1 MYYSVKMS
9 WKQPKEETDE
19 FVKFTKQ
26 FLVYEES
33 VTLAEAKMVNWTPG
47 NYQDA
52 TVEEVKKTNIGELRL
67 KGSSETF
74 WSVKVMDDG
83 DGTRKPK
90 PYIAIY
96 NGDFLPDVVKT
107 AADEWKGSEIEEV
120 KKFKL
125 IVDEDLIS
133 EDVIAPKP
141 AATVIDIMEDLEEE
155 ADSDDYEVEE
165 AA

>member
-19 FVKFTKQ
+19 LQKFSKQ

-33 VTLAEAKMVNWTPG
+33 VTLAEAKVINWTPG

-52 TVEEVKKTNIGELRL
+52 VVEEVKKTNIGELRL
-67 KGSSETF
+67 KGPSETY
-74 WSVKVMDDG
+74 WIVKIMDDG
-83 DGTRKPK
+83 DGTRKAK
-90 PYIAIY
+90 PYLVIY
-96 NGDFLPDVVKT
+96 NGDFLPDVTKL
-107 AADEWKGSEIEEV
+107 AADEWRGSEIEEV

-125 IVDEDLIS
+125 VVDDDLIS
-133 EDVIAPKP
+133 EKVITPK
-141 AATVIDIMEDLEEE
+141 TVSLVKDFEDIEEDEDLEE
-155 ADSDDYEVEE
+155 